1 MAGIV
6 PPPVF
11 SARMVRELKGAPL
24 SCLVLLMLAGM
35 PVSNEWLCMMS
46 GYTDKPVAQ
55 ALKLLSSPEHQLVCR
70 TSGGWRLS
78 DAFQLALINRNF
90 SDSTTATDLNLINL
104 NTDKAVVVAGRNFSD
119 SLENHENPHFAENLA
134 MCKHL
139 GIGEPKAS
147 QISDLFDRYGAP
159 IEPDFIKAHIDSLGQ
174 GEAIG
179 LAIVRILS
187 DEFPR
192 AWEEEIGQIPRP
204 EEGEEVEFSV
214 ARSVAVET
222 VGVE

>member
-90 SDSTTATDLNLINL
+90 SDSTTTAIPLSLINL
-104 NTDKAVVVAGRNFSD
+104 NTDNAVVVASRNFSD
-119 SLENHENPHFAENLA
+119 SLEKHENPHFPENLA
-134 MCKHL
+134 MCKRL

-159 IEPDFIKAHIDSLGQ
+159 IEPDFIKAHIDSLER

-192 AWEEEIGQIPRP
+192 VWDEEIGQIPLP
-204 EEGEEVEFSV
+204 AEPEEVEFSV
-214 ARSVAVET
+214 AVET
-222 VGVE
+222 ESVE

>member
-1 MAGIV
+1 MANIV

-11 SARMVRELKGAPL
+11 TARMVRELKGAPL
-24 SCLVLLMLAGM
+24 SCLILIMLAGM
-35 PVSNEWLCMMS
+35 PVSNEWLCRMS

-55 ALKLLSSPEHQLVCR
+55 ALKLLSSPEYQLICR
-70 TSGGWRLS
+70 TSGGWRLA
-78 DAFQLALINRNF
+78 DAFQLALIN
-90 SDSTTATDLNLINL
+90 
-104 NTDKAVVVAGRNFSD
+104 RNFSD

-134 MCKHL
+134 MCRCL

-192 AWEEEIGQIPRP
+192 VWDEEIGQIPRP
-204 EEGEEVEFSV
+204 EEREEVEFSV
-214 ARSVAVET
+214 AVET
-222 VGVE
+222 ESVE